1 MTAII
6 KRPKILLLLTSA
18 LGNLFDLVSHL
29 ITGVPQ
35 HTNFPLQAIRV
46 LHLKRAGFK
55 LKLNLPAVIEIMIA
69 SPRLPAAC

>member
-6 KRPKILLLLTSA
+6 NGSKILLLLTSA

-46 LHLKRAGFK
+46 LHLKK
-55 LKLNLPAVIEIMIA
+55 KPDLN
-69 SPRLPAAC
+69 RN